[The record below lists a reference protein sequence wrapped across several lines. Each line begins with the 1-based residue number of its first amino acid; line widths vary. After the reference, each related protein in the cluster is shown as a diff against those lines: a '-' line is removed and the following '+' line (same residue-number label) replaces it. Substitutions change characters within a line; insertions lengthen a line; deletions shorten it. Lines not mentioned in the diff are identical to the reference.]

1 VPADSHS
8 RTAPERAILCPLR
21 SDLLN
26 ADVAVV
32 WLDQD
37 GHRSFGS
44 GRLIA
49 SGLVLTAG
57 HVVDCPARDNPI
69 SVGWKVRLIHDR
81 PWQGEPRAAT
91 VIWRHERPP

>member
-1 VPADSHS
+1 M
-8 RTAPERAILCPLR
+8 PLR

-44 GRLIA
+44 GRLIT